1 MYIVL
6 RMMKNTLAESQ
17 CTAAQLYPI
26 HRSKS
31 SATAWY
37 GGVAMTVE
45 SATIVGYRP
54 DYGCFDK
61 LPL

>member
-1 MYIVL
+1 
-6 RMMKNTLAESQ
+6 MKNTLAESQ

>member
-1 MYIVL
+1 MSPAL
-6 RMMKNTLAESQ
+6 PNTQ
-17 CTAAQLYPI
+17 I
-26 HRSKS
+26 N
-31 SATAWY
+31 SASAWY